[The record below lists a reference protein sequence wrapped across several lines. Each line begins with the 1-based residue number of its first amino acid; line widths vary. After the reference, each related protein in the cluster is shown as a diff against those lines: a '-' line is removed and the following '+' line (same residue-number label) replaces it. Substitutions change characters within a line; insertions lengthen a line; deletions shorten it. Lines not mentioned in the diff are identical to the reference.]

1 MKKMIAIFIFT
12 LMLWKIIGFT
22 VYFNIEKLKIQQE
35 VNNLTDQNLSV
46 NKLTVLSFSLKQT
59 KQLIWINKD
68 EFKYQGRMYDIVKRS
83 KSDCGYTF
91 HCFNDQ
97 KEASLFVKLTQF
109 TSNDLGH
116 QSDES
121 PINELLKSLQ
131 FPFLLVSQNIYFLAI
146 ALINEEHVF
155 LYQNLHKDW
164 SNQIVPPPPQ
174 G

>member
-35 VNNLTDQNLSV
+35 VNNLTDQNLSI

-83 KSDCGYTF
+83 KSDC
-91 HCFNDQ
+91 
-97 KEASLFVKLTQF
+97 
-109 TSNDLGH
+109 
-116 QSDES
+116 
-121 PINELLKSLQ
+121 
-131 FPFLLVSQNIYFLAI
+131 
-146 ALINEEHVF
+146 
-155 LYQNLHKDW
+155 
-164 SNQIVPPPPQ
+164 
-174 G
+174 